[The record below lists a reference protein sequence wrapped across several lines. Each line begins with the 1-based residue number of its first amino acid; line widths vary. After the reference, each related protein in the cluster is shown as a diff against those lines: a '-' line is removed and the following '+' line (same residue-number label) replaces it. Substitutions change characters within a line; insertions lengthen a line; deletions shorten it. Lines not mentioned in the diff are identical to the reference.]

1 MNYTNTITKHI
12 RKYPE
17 LKIIDASM
25 LYKEKFRDISEQ
37 AYYQVLSRMTKS
49 GELLRLSRS
58 VYCIPKNS
66 RFGTIPPSE
75 ENILELNLGLKMNK
89 GVVIGY
95 RLYNKYRLTT
105 QISKKVEIYSNV
117 NYQAIKRIN
126 NVIIHRVNIKFDEPT
141 IRMIELLEV
150 LDNYMK
156 IEDLNTNSLIRFI
169 ENLVKFYD
177 EKILHKL
184 IESIGYKKSTLAS
197 LKNVLDYYKIENS
210 VYKYLSSTSKYK
222 ALSMEELHEFTS

>member
-1 MNYTNTITKHI
+1 MSYTNTITKHI
-12 RKYPE
+12 RKYPV

-25 LYKEKFRDISEQ
+25 LYKEKFRDIFEQ

-105 QISKKVEIYSNV
+105 QI
-117 NYQAIKRIN
+117 
-126 NVIIHRVNIKFDEPT
+126 
-141 IRMIELLEV
+141 
-150 LDNYMK
+150 
-156 IEDLNTNSLIRFI
+156 
-169 ENLVKFYD
+169 
-177 EKILHKL
+177 
-184 IESIGYKKSTLAS
+184 
-197 LKNVLDYYKIENS
+197 
-210 VYKYLSSTSKYK
+210 
-222 ALSMEELHEFTS
+222 